1 MKIKTKKE
9 MTLPQ
14 LIEWAWEN
22 GIKSKAFVA
31 SKGGRV
37 EFDFRGWFK
46 TLMTVEPDEAFT
58 VEVEKA
64 ITEETVIPRLMEVC
78 EYVDGSL
85 SSGLRRKCSIKEA
98 LDDNE
103 LAGITTHAFY
113 MLNDDASLTL
123 IWKDGEMAEW
133 QVYMNS

>member
-9 MTLPQ
+9 MNLPQ

-31 SKGGRV
+31 SKSGRV
-37 EFDFRGWFK
+37 EFTSSGFFK
-46 TLMTVEPDEAFT
+46 TYSLVGLDELFT
-58 VEVEKA
+58 VEVEEE
-64 ITEETVIPRLMEVC
+64 ITEETVIPMIMEVC

-113 MLNDDASLTL
+113 MLDDDVSLTL
-123 IWKDGEMAEW
+123 IWKDGEMVE
-133 QVYMNS
+133 